1 MHTVIGEPVGVP
13 VRFAGTELWM
23 EAMDATS
30 QFQLIG
36 ETATSYSAARVDR
49 RAWPYCEYMELN
61 SKKGESAILARQ
73 LAGLSDEKNKSEDN
87 GGASNSEFSASSSSD
102 EKNKSEDNG
111 GTSNS
116 EDSNS
121 DDEST
126 PAAHASASGI
136 GKAAAAKPSVTSGCK
151 QPISS
156 AGRTFLSS

>member
-1 MHTVIGEPVGVP
+1 MYKYECG
-13 VRFAGTELWM
+13 
-23 EAMDATS
+23 
-30 QFQLIG
+30 
-36 ETATSYSAARVDR
+36 Y
-49 RAWPYCEYMELN
+49 
-61 SKKGESAILARQ
+61 
-73 LAGLSDEKNKSEDN
+73 KSEDN